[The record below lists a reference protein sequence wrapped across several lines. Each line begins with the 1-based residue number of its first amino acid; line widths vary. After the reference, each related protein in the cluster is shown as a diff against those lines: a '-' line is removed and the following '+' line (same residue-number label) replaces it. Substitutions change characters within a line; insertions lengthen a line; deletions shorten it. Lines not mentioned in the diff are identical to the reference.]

1 MCYPMVVA
9 IQYPAPITTVEG
21 AETMTSA
28 KQLQHFLD
36 AMDRAQKQQSSV
48 VLSITLDLLD
58 VKDAK
63 PMTLEFEILPP
74 SPELTDTPKKEKKR

>member
-1 MCYPMVVA
+1 
-9 IQYPAPITTVEG
+9 
-21 AETMTSA
+21 MTSA
-28 KQLQHFLD
+28 KQLQHFLN

-63 PMTLEFEILPP
+63 PTTLEFEILPP
-74 SPELTDTPKKEKKR
+74 SIEAADKPKGEKKR

>member
-1 MCYPMVVA
+1 
-9 IQYPAPITTVEG
+9 
-21 AETMTSA
+21 MTSA
-28 KQLQHFLD
+28 KQLQHFLN

-63 PMTLEFEILPP
+63 PITLEYEILPP
-74 SPELTDTPKKEKKR
+74 TLEPTDKLKQEKKT

>member
-1 MCYPMVVA
+1 
-9 IQYPAPITTVEG
+9 
-21 AETMTSA
+21 MTSA
-28 KQLQHFLD
+28 KQLQHFLN

-63 PMTLEFEILPP
+63 PITLEFELLPP
-74 SPELTDTPKKEKKR
+74 TFKLADKPKQEKKT

>member
-1 MCYPMVVA
+1 MVA
-9 IQYPAPITTVEG
+9 ATLSPALFTTAEG

-28 KQLQHFLD
+28 KQLQHFLN

-48 VLSITLDLLD
+48 VLSITLDLLN

-63 PMTLEFEILPP
+63 PTTLEFEILPP
-74 SPELTDTPKKEKKR
+74 SLEPADKPKGEKKR

>member
-1 MCYPMVVA
+1 
-9 IQYPAPITTVEG
+9 
-21 AETMTSA
+21 MTSA
-28 KQLQHFLD
+28 KQLQHFLN

-58 VKDAK
+58 VKDTK

-74 SPELTDTPKKEKKR
+74 SLEPADKPKGEKKR

>member
-1 MCYPMVVA
+1 
-9 IQYPAPITTVEG
+9 
-21 AETMTSA
+21 MTSA
-28 KQLQHFLD
+28 KQLQHFLN

-63 PMTLEFEILPP
+63 PTTLEFEILPP
-74 SPELTDTPKKEKKR
+74 SIELTDKPKGEKKR

>member
-1 MCYPMVVA
+1 
-9 IQYPAPITTVEG
+9 
-21 AETMTSA
+21 MTSA
-28 KQLQHFLD
+28 KQLQHFLN

-48 VLSITLDLLD
+48 VLSITLDLLN

-74 SPELTDTPKKEKKR
+74 SLEPADKPKGEKKR

>member
-1 MCYPMVVA
+1 
-9 IQYPAPITTVEG
+9 
-21 AETMTSA
+21 MTSA
-28 KQLQHFLD
+28 KQLQYFLN

-74 SPELTDTPKKEKKR
+74 SIEPADKPKGEKKR

>member
-1 MCYPMVVA
+1 
-9 IQYPAPITTVEG
+9 
-21 AETMTSA
+21 MTSA
-28 KQLQHFLD
+28 KQLQHFLN

-48 VLSITLDLLD
+48 VLSITLDLLN

-74 SPELTDTPKKEKKR
+74 SLEPADTSKGEKKR